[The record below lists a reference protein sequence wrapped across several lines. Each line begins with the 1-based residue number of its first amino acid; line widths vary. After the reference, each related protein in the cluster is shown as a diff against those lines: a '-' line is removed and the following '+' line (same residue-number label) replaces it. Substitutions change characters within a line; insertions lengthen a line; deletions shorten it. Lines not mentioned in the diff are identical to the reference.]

1 MPRMEFTRQTRKKI
15 ENVGY
20 METLKKDNGTELYIY
35 GDIVSAESDRW
46 SAEDVCPQS
55 ISDFLQSI
63 EKDEDITLYV
73 NSGGGDVFA
82 GIGIYNI
89 LQRHTGKITGIVEGL
104 AASIASVIL
113 MACDTIE
120 IAKGAQIMIHKPLT
134 FGYGNADD
142 FTKIVDKLDKC
153 QQMITDIYMT
163 KVLPD
168 VTREQIEAAIN
179 AETWFNT
186 EEAAQLFDIQ
196 QDDNMEALAACTTD
210 YMLARY
216 RNIPKDLKVQNAGTE
231 EAKRA
236 AEKEKNKILEDLF
249 LYGTR

>member
-113 MACDTIE
+113 MACYY
-120 IAKGAQIMIHKPLT
+120 A
-134 FGYGNADD
+134 
-142 FTKIVDKLDKC
+142 
-153 QQMITDIYMT
+153 
-163 KVLPD
+163 
-168 VTREQIEAAIN
+168 
-179 AETWFNT
+179 
-186 EEAAQLFDIQ
+186 
-196 QDDNMEALAACTTD
+196 
-210 YMLARY
+210 
-216 RNIPKDLKVQNAGTE
+216 
-231 EAKRA
+231 
-236 AEKEKNKILEDLF
+236 
-249 LYGTR
+249 